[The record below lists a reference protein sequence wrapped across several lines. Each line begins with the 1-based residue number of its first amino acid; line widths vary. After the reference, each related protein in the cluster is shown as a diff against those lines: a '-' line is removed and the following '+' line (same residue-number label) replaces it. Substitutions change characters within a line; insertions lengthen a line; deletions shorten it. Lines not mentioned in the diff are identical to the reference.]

1 MMLMKKLLLGCLGV
15 FFSMTTKAQTL
26 VVLGTTQDAGKPQIG
41 CQQSCCNNLKNK
53 FYVTSI
59 GVTDTKN
66 KKNYLFDASPDITAQ
81 TNLLTAKTGVNSI
94 AGIFVTHAHIGH
106 YTGLMYLGREG
117 LNTVKTSVYVMPR
130 LKKYLTSNGPWSQLV
145 SLKNIDL
152 VSLQSETP
160 VELGGDL
167 IVIPISVPH
176 RDEFS
181 ETVGYRILGAKK
193 SALFIPDIDKWNFWQ
208 KDIVA
213 EVKSVD
219 YAFIDGTFFADG
231 EINRPIKEVPHP
243 FISETVALF
252 NNEPLAVK
260 QKIYFIHLN
269 HTNPAHN
276 PQSPQ
281 RIGLEKQGFHFASV
295 GARFMLN

>member
-1 MMLMKKLLLGCLGV
+1 MRKVLLGCFLLLLIN
-15 FFSMTTKAQTL
+15 TIDAQTL

-41 CQQSCCNNLKNK
+41 CQKSCCSNLKNR
-53 FYVTSI
+53 FYVSSLGI
-59 GVTDTKN
+59 SDTKN
-66 KKNYLFDASPDITAQ
+66 KKNYLFDASPDITTQ
-81 TNLLTAKTGVNSI
+81 TNLLSSKTGVSGI

-106 YTGLMYLGREG
+106 YTGLMYLGKEG
-117 LNTVKTSVYVMPR
+117 LNTVNTSVYAMPR

-145 SLKNIDL
+145 TLNNIDIKL
-152 VSLQSETP
+152 LRAETP

-181 ETVGYRILGAKK
+181 ETVGFKILGAKK
-193 SALFIPDIDKWNFWQ
+193 SALFIPDIDKWSLWQ
-208 KDIVA
+208 KDIVT

-243 FISETVALF
+243 FISETVSLF

-276 PQSPQ
+276 ATSPQ
-281 RIGLEKQGFHFASV
+281 RITLEKQGFHFATV
-295 GARFMLN
+295 GASFVLN

>member
-1 MMLMKKLLLGCLGV
+1 MRKVLLGCFLLLLIN
-15 FFSMTTKAQTL
+15 TIDAQTL

-41 CQQSCCNNLKNK
+41 CQKSCCSNLKNR
-53 FYVTSI
+53 FYVSSLGI
-59 GVTDTKN
+59 SDTKN
-66 KKNYLFDASPDITAQ
+66 KKNYLFDASPDITTQ
-81 TNLLTAKTGVNSI
+81 TNLLSSKTGVSGI

-106 YTGLMYLGREG
+106 YTGLMYLGKEG
-117 LNTVKTSVYVMPR
+117 LNTVNTSVYAMPR
-130 LKKYLTSNGPWSQLV
+130 LKKFLTSNGPWSQLV
-145 SLKNIDL
+145 TLNNIDIKL
-152 VSLQSETP
+152 LRAETP

-181 ETVGYRILGAKK
+181 ETVGFKILGAKK
-193 SALFIPDIDKWNFWQ
+193 SALFIPDIDKWSLWQ
-208 KDIVA
+208 KDIVT

-243 FISETVALF
+243 FISETVSLF

-276 PQSPQ
+276 ATSPQ
-281 RIGLEKQGFHFASV
+281 RITLEKQGFHFATV
-295 GARFMLN
+295 GASFVLN

>member
-1 MMLMKKLLLGCLGV
+1 MRKVLLGCFLLLLIN
-15 FFSMTTKAQTL
+15 TIDAQTL

-41 CQQSCCNNLKNK
+41 CQKSCCSNLKNR
-53 FYVTSI
+53 FYVSSL
-59 GVTDTKN
+59 GVSDTKN
-66 KKNYLFDASPDITAQ
+66 KKNYLFDASPDITTQ
-81 TNLLTAKTGVNSI
+81 TNLLSSKTGVSGI

-106 YTGLMYLGREG
+106 YTGLMYLGKEG
-117 LNTVKTSVYVMPR
+117 LNTVNTSVYAMPR

-145 SLKNIDL
+145 TLNNIDIKL
-152 VSLQSETP
+152 LRAETP

-181 ETVGYRILGAKK
+181 ETVGFKILGAKK
-193 SALFIPDIDKWNFWQ
+193 SALFIPDIDKWNLWQ
-208 KDIVA
+208 KDIVT

-243 FISETVALF
+243 FISETVSLF

-276 PQSPQ
+276 ATSPQ
-281 RIGLEKQGFHFASV
+281 RITLEKQGFHFATV
-295 GARFMLN
+295 GASFVLN

>member
-1 MMLMKKLLLGCLGV
+1 LKNRFYVSSLGV
-15 FFSMTTKAQTL
+15 S
-26 VVLGTTQDAGKPQIG
+26 
-41 CQQSCCNNLKNK
+41 
-53 FYVTSI
+53 
-59 GVTDTKN
+59 DTKN
-66 KKNYLFDASPDITAQ
+66 KKNYLFDASPDITTQ
-81 TNLLTAKTGVNSI
+81 TNLLSSKTGVSGI

-106 YTGLMYLGREG
+106 YTGLMYLGKEG
-117 LNTVKTSVYVMPR
+117 LNTVNTSVYAMPR

-145 SLKNIDL
+145 TLNNIDIKL
-152 VSLQSETP
+152 LRAETP

-181 ETVGYRILGAKK
+181 ETVGYKILGAKK
-193 SALFIPDIDKWNFWQ
+193 SALFIPDIDKWNLWQ
-208 KDIVA
+208 KDIVT

-231 EINRPIKEVPHP
+231 EINRPIKEVLHP
-243 FISETVALF
+243 FISETVSLF
-252 NNEPLAVK
+252 NNEPIAVK

-276 PQSPQ
+276 ATSPQ
-281 RIGLEKQGFHFASV
+281 RIMLEKQGFHFATV
-295 GARFMLN
+295 GASFVLN

>member
-1 MMLMKKLLLGCLGV
+1 MRKVLLGCFLLLLIN
-15 FFSMTTKAQTL
+15 TIDAQTL

-41 CQQSCCNNLKNK
+41 CQKSCCSNLKNR
-53 FYVTSI
+53 FYVSSLGI
-59 GVTDTKN
+59 SDTKN
-66 KKNYLFDASPDITAQ
+66 KKNYLFDASPDITTQ
-81 TNLLTAKTGVNSI
+81 TNLLSSKTGVSGI

-106 YTGLMYLGREG
+106 YTGLMYLGKEG
-117 LNTVKTSVYVMPR
+117 LNTVNTSVYAMPR

-145 SLKNIDL
+145 TLNNIDIKL
-152 VSLQSETP
+152 LRAETP

-181 ETVGYRILGAKK
+181 ETVGFKILGAKK
-193 SALFIPDIDKWNFWQ
+193 SALFIPDIDKWNLWQ
-208 KDIVA
+208 KDIVT

-243 FISETVALF
+243 FISETVSLF

-276 PQSPQ
+276 ATSPQ
-281 RIGLEKQGFHFASV
+281 RITLEKQGFHFATV
-295 GARFMLN
+295 GASFVLN

>member
-1 MMLMKKLLLGCLGV
+1 MRKVLLGCFLLLLIN
-15 FFSMTTKAQTL
+15 TIDAQTL

-41 CQQSCCNNLKNK
+41 CQKSCCSNLKNR
-53 FYVTSI
+53 FYVSSL
-59 GVTDTKN
+59 GVSDTKN
-66 KKNYLFDASPDITAQ
+66 KKNYLFDASPDITTQ
-81 TNLLTAKTGVNSI
+81 TNLLSSKTGVSGI

-106 YTGLMYLGREG
+106 YTGLMYLGKEG
-117 LNTVKTSVYVMPR
+117 LNTVNTSVYAMPR

-145 SLKNIDL
+145 TLNNIDIKL
-152 VSLQSETP
+152 LRAETP

-181 ETVGYRILGAKK
+181 ETVGFKILGAKK
-193 SALFIPDIDKWNFWQ
+193 SALFIPDIDKWSLWQ
-208 KDIVA
+208 KDIVT

-243 FISETVALF
+243 FISETVSLF

-276 PQSPQ
+276 ATSPQ
-281 RIGLEKQGFHFASV
+281 RITLEKQGFHFATV
-295 GARFMLN
+295 GASFVLN

>member
-1 MMLMKKLLLGCLGV
+1 MRKVLLGCFLLLLM
-15 FFSMTTKAQTL
+15 STIDAQTL

-41 CQQSCCNNLKNK
+41 CQQSCCSNLKNR
-53 FYVTSI
+53 FYVSSL
-59 GVTDTKN
+59 GVSDTKN
-66 KKNYLFDASPDITAQ
+66 KKNYLFDASPDITTQ
-81 TNLLTAKTGVNSI
+81 TNLLSSKTGVSGI

-106 YTGLMYLGREG
+106 YTGLMYLGKEG
-117 LNTVKTSVYVMPR
+117 LNTVNTSVYAMPR

-145 SLKNIDL
+145 TLNNIDIKL
-152 VSLQSETP
+152 LRAETP

-181 ETVGYRILGAKK
+181 ETVGFKILGAKK
-193 SALFIPDIDKWNFWQ
+193 SALFIPDIDKWNLWQ
-208 KDIVA
+208 KDIVT

-243 FISETVALF
+243 FISETVSLF

-276 PQSPQ
+276 ATSPQ
-281 RIGLEKQGFHFASV
+281 RITLEKQGFHFATV
-295 GARFMLN
+295 GASFVLN

>member
-1 MMLMKKLLLGCLGV
+1 MRKVLLGCFLLLLIN
-15 FFSMTTKAQTL
+15 TIDAQTL

-41 CQQSCCNNLKNK
+41 CQKSCCSNLKNR
-53 FYVTSI
+53 FYVSSL
-59 GVTDTKN
+59 GVSDTKN
-66 KKNYLFDASPDITAQ
+66 KKNYLFDASPDLTTQ
-81 TNLLTAKTGVNSI
+81 TNLLSSKTGVSGI

-106 YTGLMYLGREG
+106 YTGLMYLGKEG
-117 LNTVKTSVYVMPR
+117 LNTVNTSVYAMPR
-130 LKKYLTSNGPWSQLV
+130 LKKFLTSNGPWSQLV
-145 SLKNIDL
+145 TLNNIDIKL
-152 VSLQSETP
+152 LRAETP

-181 ETVGYRILGAKK
+181 ETVGFKILGAKK
-193 SALFIPDIDKWNFWQ
+193 SALFIPDIDKWSLWQ
-208 KDIVA
+208 KDIVT

-243 FISETVALF
+243 FISETVSLF

-276 PQSPQ
+276 ATSPQ
-281 RIGLEKQGFHFASV
+281 RITLEKQGFHFATV
-295 GARFMLN
+295 GASFVLN

>member
-1 MMLMKKLLLGCLGV
+1 MRKVLLGCFLLLLIN
-15 FFSMTTKAQTL
+15 TIDAQTL

-41 CQQSCCNNLKNK
+41 CQQSCCSNLKNR
-53 FYVTSI
+53 FYVSSL
-59 GVTDTKN
+59 GVSDTKN
-66 KKNYLFDASPDITAQ
+66 KKNYLFDASPDITTQ
-81 TNLLTAKTGVNSI
+81 TNLLSSKTGVSGI

-106 YTGLMYLGREG
+106 YTGLMYLGKEG
-117 LNTVKTSVYVMPR
+117 LNTVNTSVYAMPR

-145 SLKNIDL
+145 TLNNIDIKL
-152 VSLQSETP
+152 LRAETP

-181 ETVGYRILGAKK
+181 ETVGFKILGAKK
-193 SALFIPDIDKWNFWQ
+193 SALFIPDIDKWNLWQ
-208 KDIVA
+208 KDIVT

-243 FISETVALF
+243 FISETVSLF

-269 HTNPAHN
+269 HTNPAHIAT
-276 PQSPQ
+276 SPQ
-281 RIGLEKQGFHFASV
+281 RIMLEKKGFHFATV
-295 GARFMLN
+295 GASFVLN

>member
-1 MMLMKKLLLGCLGV
+1 MRKVLLGCFLLLLM
-15 FFSMTTKAQTL
+15 STIDAQTL

-41 CQQSCCNNLKNK
+41 CQQSCCSNLKNR
-53 FYVTSI
+53 FYVSSL
-59 GVTDTKN
+59 GVSDTKN
-66 KKNYLFDASPDITAQ
+66 KKNYLFDASPDITTQ
-81 TNLLTAKTGVNSI
+81 TNLLTSKTGVSGI
-94 AGIFVTHAHIGH
+94 AGIFITHAHIGH
-106 YTGLMYLGREG
+106 YTGLMYLGKEG
-117 LNTVKTSVYVMPR
+117 LNTVNTSVYAMPR

-145 SLKNIDL
+145 TLNNIDIKPL
-152 VSLQSETP
+152 RAETP

-181 ETVGYRILGAKK
+181 ETVGYKILGAKK
-193 SALFIPDIDKWNFWQ
+193 SALFIPDIDKWNLWQ
-208 KDIVA
+208 KDIVT

-231 EINRPIKEVPHP
+231 EINRSIKEVPHP
-243 FISETVALF
+243 FISETVSLF
-252 NNEPLAVK
+252 NNEALAVK

-276 PQSPQ
+276 ATSPQ
-281 RIGLEKQGFHFASV
+281 RIGLEKQGFHFAGV
-295 GARFMLN
+295 GASFMLN

>member
-1 MMLMKKLLLGCLGV
+1 MRKVLLGCFLLLLIN
-15 FFSMTTKAQTL
+15 TIDAQTL

-41 CQQSCCNNLKNK
+41 CQKSCCSNLKNR
-53 FYVTSI
+53 FYVSSL
-59 GVTDTKN
+59 GVSDTKN
-66 KKNYLFDASPDITAQ
+66 KKNYLFDASPDLTTQ
-81 TNLLTAKTGVNSI
+81 TNLLSSKTGVSGI

-106 YTGLMYLGREG
+106 YTGLMYLGKEG
-117 LNTVKTSVYVMPR
+117 LNTVNTSVYAMPK

-145 SLKNIDL
+145 TLNNIDIKL
-152 VSLQSETP
+152 LRAETP

-181 ETVGYRILGAKK
+181 ETVGFKILGAKK
-193 SALFIPDIDKWNFWQ
+193 SALFIPDIDKWSLWQ
-208 KDIVA
+208 KDIVT

-243 FISETVALF
+243 FISETVSLF

-276 PQSPQ
+276 ATSPQ
-281 RIGLEKQGFHFASV
+281 RITLEKQGFHFATV
-295 GARFMLN
+295 GASFVLN

>member
-1 MMLMKKLLLGCLGV
+1 MRKVLLGCFLLLLM
-15 FFSMTTKAQTL
+15 STIHAQTL

-41 CQQSCCNNLKNK
+41 CQQSCCSNLKNR
-53 FYVTSI
+53 FYVSSL
-59 GVTDTKN
+59 GVSDTKN
-66 KKNYLFDASPDITAQ
+66 KKNYLFDASPDITTQ
-81 TNLLTAKTGVNSI
+81 TNLLSSKTGVSGI

-106 YTGLMYLGREG
+106 YTGLMYLGKEG
-117 LNTVKTSVYVMPR
+117 LNTVNTSVYAMPR

-145 SLKNIDL
+145 TLNNIDIKL
-152 VSLQSETP
+152 LRAETP

-181 ETVGYRILGAKK
+181 ETVGFKILGAKK
-193 SALFIPDIDKWNFWQ
+193 SALFIPDIDKWNLWQ
-208 KDIVA
+208 KDIVT

-243 FISETVALF
+243 FISETVSLF

-276 PQSPQ
+276 ATSPQ
-281 RIGLEKQGFHFASV
+281 RITLEKQGFHFATV
-295 GARFMLN
+295 GASFVLN

>member
-1 MMLMKKLLLGCLGV
+1 MRKVLLGCFLLLLIN
-15 FFSMTTKAQTL
+15 TIDAQTL

-41 CQQSCCNNLKNK
+41 CQQSCCSNLKNR
-53 FYVTSI
+53 FYVSSL
-59 GVTDTKN
+59 GVSDTKN
-66 KKNYLFDASPDITAQ
+66 KKNYLFDASPDITTQ
-81 TNLLTAKTGVNSI
+81 TNLLSSKTGVSGI

-106 YTGLMYLGREG
+106 YTGLMYLGKEG
-117 LNTVKTSVYVMPR
+117 LNTVNTSVYAMPR

-145 SLKNIDL
+145 TLNNIDIKL
-152 VSLQSETP
+152 LRAETP

-181 ETVGYRILGAKK
+181 ETVGFKILGAKK
-193 SALFIPDIDKWNFWQ
+193 SALFIPDIDKWNLWQ
-208 KDIVA
+208 KDIVT

-243 FISETVALF
+243 FISETVSLF

-276 PQSPQ
+276 ATSPQ
-281 RIGLEKQGFHFASV
+281 RIMLEKQGFHFATV
-295 GARFMLN
+295 GASFVLN

>member
-1 MMLMKKLLLGCLGV
+1 MRKVLLGCFLLLLIN
-15 FFSMTTKAQTL
+15 TIDAQTL

-41 CQQSCCNNLKNK
+41 CQKSCCSNLKNR
-53 FYVTSI
+53 FYVSSL
-59 GVTDTKN
+59 GVSDTKN
-66 KKNYLFDASPDITAQ
+66 KKNYLFDASPDLTTQ
-81 TNLLTAKTGVNSI
+81 TNLLSSKTGVSGI

-106 YTGLMYLGREG
+106 YTGLMYLGKEG
-117 LNTVKTSVYVMPR
+117 LNTVNTSVYAMPR

-145 SLKNIDL
+145 TLNNIDIKL
-152 VSLQSETP
+152 LRAETP

-181 ETVGYRILGAKK
+181 ETVGFKILGAKK
-193 SALFIPDIDKWNFWQ
+193 SALFIPDIDKWSLWQ
-208 KDIVA
+208 KDIVT

-243 FISETVALF
+243 FISETVSLF

-276 PQSPQ
+276 ATSPQ
-281 RIGLEKQGFHFASV
+281 RITLEKQGFHFATV
-295 GARFMLN
+295 GASFVLN

>member
-1 MMLMKKLLLGCLGV
+1 MRKVLLGCFLLLLIN
-15 FFSMTTKAQTL
+15 TIDAQTL

-41 CQQSCCNNLKNK
+41 CQKSCCSNLKNR
-53 FYVTSI
+53 FYVSSL
-59 GVTDTKN
+59 GVSDTKN
-66 KKNYLFDASPDITAQ
+66 KKNYLFDASPDITTQ
-81 TNLLTAKTGVNSI
+81 TNLLSSKTGVSGI

-106 YTGLMYLGREG
+106 YTGLMYLGKEG
-117 LNTVKTSVYVMPR
+117 LNTVNTSVYAMPK

-145 SLKNIDL
+145 TLNNIDIKL
-152 VSLQSETP
+152 LRAETP

-181 ETVGYRILGAKK
+181 ETVGFKILGAKK
-193 SALFIPDIDKWNFWQ
+193 SALFIPDIDKWSLWQ
-208 KDIVA
+208 KDIVT

-243 FISETVALF
+243 FISETVSLF
-252 NNEPLAVK
+252 NNEPIAVK

-276 PQSPQ
+276 ATSPQ
-281 RIGLEKQGFHFASV
+281 RIMLEKQGFHFATV
-295 GARFMLN
+295 GASFVLN

>member
-1 MMLMKKLLLGCLGV
+1 MRKVLLGCFLLLLIN
-15 FFSMTTKAQTL
+15 TIDAQTL

-41 CQQSCCNNLKNK
+41 CQQSCCSNLKNR
-53 FYVTSI
+53 FYVSSL
-59 GVTDTKN
+59 GVSDTKN
-66 KKNYLFDASPDITAQ
+66 KKNYLFDASPDITTQ
-81 TNLLTAKTGVNSI
+81 TNLLSSKTGVSGI

-106 YTGLMYLGREG
+106 YTGLMYLGKEG
-117 LNTVKTSVYVMPR
+117 LNTVNTSVYAMPR

-145 SLKNIDL
+145 TLNNIDIKL
-152 VSLQSETP
+152 LRAETP

-181 ETVGYRILGAKK
+181 ETVGYKILGAKK
-193 SALFIPDIDKWNFWQ
+193 SALFIPDIDKWNLWQ
-208 KDIVA
+208 KDIVT

-231 EINRPIKEVPHP
+231 EINRPIKEVLHP
-243 FISETVALF
+243 FISETVSLF
-252 NNEPLAVK
+252 NNEPIAVK

-276 PQSPQ
+276 ATSPQ
-281 RIGLEKQGFHFASV
+281 RIMLEKQGFHFATV
-295 GARFMLN
+295 GASFVLN

>member
-1 MMLMKKLLLGCLGV
+1 MRKVLLGCFLLLLIN
-15 FFSMTTKAQTL
+15 TIDAQTL

-41 CQQSCCNNLKNK
+41 CQQSCCSNLKNR
-53 FYVTSI
+53 FYVSSL
-59 GVTDTKN
+59 GVSDTKN
-66 KKNYLFDASPDITAQ
+66 KKNYLFDASPDITTQ
-81 TNLLTAKTGVNSI
+81 TNLLSSKTGVSGI

-106 YTGLMYLGREG
+106 YTGLMYLGKEG
-117 LNTVKTSVYVMPR
+117 LNTVNTSVYAMPR

-145 SLKNIDL
+145 TLNNIDIKL
-152 VSLQSETP
+152 LRAETP
-160 VELGGDL
+160 VELGEDL

-181 ETVGYRILGAKK
+181 ETVGFKILGAKK
-193 SALFIPDIDKWNFWQ
+193 SALFIPDIDKWNLWQ
-208 KDIVA
+208 KDIVT

-243 FISETVALF
+243 FISETVSLF

-276 PQSPQ
+276 ATSPQ
-281 RIGLEKQGFHFASV
+281 RITLEKQGFHFATV
-295 GARFMLN
+295 GASFVLN

>member
-1 MMLMKKLLLGCLGV
+1 M
-15 FFSMTTKAQTL
+15 STIDAQTL

-41 CQQSCCNNLKNK
+41 CQQSCCSNLKNR
-53 FYVTSI
+53 FYVSSL
-59 GVTDTKN
+59 GVSDTKN
-66 KKNYLFDASPDITAQ
+66 KKNYLFDASPDITTQ
-81 TNLLTAKTGVNSI
+81 TNLLSSKTGVSGI

-106 YTGLMYLGREG
+106 YTGLMYLGKEG
-117 LNTVKTSVYVMPR
+117 LNTVNTSVYAMPR

-145 SLKNIDL
+145 TLNNIDIKL
-152 VSLQSETP
+152 LRAETP

-181 ETVGYRILGAKK
+181 ETVGFKILGAKK
-193 SALFIPDIDKWNFWQ
+193 SALFIPDIDKWNLWQ
-208 KDIVA
+208 KDIVT

-243 FISETVALF
+243 FISETVSLF

-276 PQSPQ
+276 ATSPQ
-281 RIGLEKQGFHFASV
+281 RITLEKQGFHFATV
-295 GARFMLN
+295 GASFVLN

>member
-1 MMLMKKLLLGCLGV
+1 MRKVLLGCFLLLLIN
-15 FFSMTTKAQTL
+15 TIDAQTL

-41 CQQSCCNNLKNK
+41 CQQSCCSNLKNR
-53 FYVTSI
+53 FYVSSL
-59 GVTDTKN
+59 GVSDTKN
-66 KKNYLFDASPDITAQ
+66 KKNYLFDASPDITTQ
-81 TNLLTAKTGVNSI
+81 TNLLSSKTGVSGI

-106 YTGLMYLGREG
+106 YTGLMYLGKEG
-117 LNTVKTSVYVMPR
+117 LNTVNTSVYAMPR

-145 SLKNIDL
+145 TLNNIDIKL
-152 VSLQSETP
+152 LRAETP

-181 ETVGYRILGAKK
+181 ETVGFKILGAKK
-193 SALFIPDIDKWNFWQ
+193 SALFIPDIDKWSLWQ
-208 KDIVA
+208 KDIVT

-243 FISETVALF
+243 FISETVSLF

-276 PQSPQ
+276 ATSPQ
-281 RIGLEKQGFHFASV
+281 RITLEKQGFHFATV
-295 GARFMLN
+295 GASFVLN